1 MRIFVTGANGF
12 IGSHVVSVLLKR
24 GHMLTCLL
32 RDPSHARAGLKGATL
47 ARGDVTE
54 RESMRESM
62 RGADAVVHLAG
73 LYKIGNVDKVRMR
86 AINVDGAR
94 NTLELAAELSV
105 QKIIHIS
112 TVGVFGN
119 TRGRVVD
126 ETYRAVQNEL
136 TSEYEKTKWA
146 AHYEI
151 AEPLQK
157 RGAPVIIVQPGG
169 VIGAGDTS
177 PLTSFYDFYFRRTPM
192 MLGAKSGI
200 TWAHVDDVAEGI
212 ALALERGR
220 VGEAYVIAGPPLT
233 YRDAMQLWEK
243 ITGIPAP
250 RIWLPG
256 WFASAMA
263 RVMGAVESIV
273 HRGFVLSSE
282 GLRALADYTFYAS
295 ADKAKRELGWKPRS
309 IDDTFKDVLE
319 YEMRRRK

>member
-47 ARGDVTE
+47 ARGDVTD
-54 RESMRESM
+54 RDSMRESM
-62 RGADAVVHLAG
+62 RGADAVIHLAG
-73 LYKIGNVDKVRMR
+73 WYTLGYVDKMRMH

-94 NTLELAAELSV
+94 NTLELASELGV
-105 QKIIHIS
+105 KKIIHVS

-126 ETYRAVQNEL
+126 ESYRVAQNEL

-151 AEPLQK
+151 AEPLQ
-157 RGAPVIIVQPGG
+157 RRSAPVIIVQPGG

-177 PLTSFYDFYFRRTPM
+177 PLTGVYDFYFRRTPIM
-192 MLGAKSGI
+192 FSAKSGI

-212 ALALERGR
+212 ALAMERGR
-220 VGEAYVIAGPPLT
+220 AGEAYVIAGPPLT

-263 RVMGAVESIV
+263 RVMGVVESIV

-282 GLRALADYTFYAS
+282 GLHALADYTFYAS